1 VQCCQEALREM
12 HRQVGDLAVDARGV
26 ARSGLL
32 VRHLVL
38 PGGLAGSREVIDFL
52 AEQISRDTFLNIM
65 DQYHPAHRA
74 GEFPQLRRRVLRHE
88 VEEVREYA
96 RARGMRR
103 LDA

>member
-1 VQCCQEALREM
+1 
-12 HRQVGDLAVDARGV
+12 
-26 ARSGLL
+26 
-32 VRHLVL
+32 
-38 PGGLAGSREVIDFL
+38 
-52 AEQISRDTFLNIM
+52 M